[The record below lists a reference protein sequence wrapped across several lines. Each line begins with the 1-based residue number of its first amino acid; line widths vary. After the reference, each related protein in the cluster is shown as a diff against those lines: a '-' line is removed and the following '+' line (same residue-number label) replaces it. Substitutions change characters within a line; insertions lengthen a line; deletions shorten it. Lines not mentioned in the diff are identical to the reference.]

1 MEVIVMYKLHNE
13 PCKICGSSN
22 NYYMESEGR
31 KSLFCDDCNHF
42 EDIYVSEEIQQY
54 WKDQEAAEKQAKM
67 QANIQSNKNVPK
79 CPTCQSSDLK
89 KISMTSKA
97 VNTMMF
103 GFLGTKRNKT
113 FHCNNCGY
121 EW

>member
-1 MEVIVMYKLHNE
+1 MRQPYNE
-13 PCKICGSSN
+13 PCKKCGSTNQTLMISKD
-22 NYYMESEGR
+22 R
-31 KSLFCDDCNHF
+31 KSIFCRNCNNF